1 VDQETFLFHDTVRAN
16 LLFACPDTTEEEIW
30 LALKMAAADEFV
42 SRLPK
47 GIDTVA
53 GDRGMQLSGGERQRL
68 ALARSLIRKPSLLIL
83 DEATSSL
90 DIENERRILKTLE
103 GLRGQVTILIISHR
117 LSAVQ
122 GADAI
127 YELQDG
133 KVVEREDLSDKRGA
147 K

>member
-1 VDQETFLFHDTVRAN
+1 
-16 LLFACPDTTEEEIW
+16 
-30 LALKMAAADEFV
+30 MAGAENGSGDEFV
-42 SRLPK
+42 SPLPK

-53 GDRGMQLSGGERQRL
+53 GDRGIQLSGGERQRL
-68 ALARSLIRKPSLLIL
+68 ALARALIRKPSLLIL
-83 DEATSSL
+83 DEATGSL

-133 KVVEREDLSDKRGA
+133 KVVERGRLVG
-147 K
+147 